1 IAIRMSGQDTERG
14 TFAQRHL
21 VLHDPKTGRSY
32 SPLHLLSQA
41 RASFAIYNSPL
52 SEASVLGFEYGYDVF
67 ATDTLVLWEA
77 QFGDFANAAQVIIDQ
92 FLSSGRAEW
101 GQRSGLVMLLPHGY
115 EGQGP
120 EHSSARLERFL
131 QLAAEDNCIVANLT
145 RASQIFHLLRRQ
157 AVLLGKNAER
167 PLILMTP
174 KSLLRHPQTAS
185 PLSDLTGG
193 RFHRVIERPGWKKRA
208 ARVERLLLASGKIA
222 VELEERLDREE
233 AGERIHL
240 IRVEQ
245 LYPFPEEDVRRVV
258 QGFPRVRDLVWV
270 QEEPRNMGAWTYVE
284 PRLRAVAP
292 EGISVGYIGRPER
305 CSPAEAFSGIHEI
318 EQRRI
323 LDEAL
328 RPTRT
333 YTAFKPGG
341 NET

>member
-1 IAIRMSGQDTERG
+1 MDWSLAEALAFATILTDGIAIRMSGQDTERG

-92 FLSSGRAEW
+92 FLSSGRAKW

-131 QLAAEDNCIVANLT
+131 QLAAENNWVVANPT

-157 AVLLGKNAER
+157 ALLLGNL
-167 PLILMTP
+167 PNGP
-174 KSLLRHPQTAS
+174 
-185 PLSDLTGG
+185 
-193 RFHRVIERPGWKKRA
+193 
-208 ARVERLLLASGKIA
+208 
-222 VELEERLDREE
+222 
-233 AGERIHL
+233 
-240 IRVEQ
+240 
-245 LYPFPEEDVRRVV
+245 
-258 QGFPRVRDLVWV
+258 
-270 QEEPRNMGAWTYVE
+270 
-284 PRLRAVAP
+284 
-292 EGISVGYIGRPER
+292 
-305 CSPAEAFSGIHEI
+305 
-318 EQRRI
+318 
-323 LDEAL
+323 
-328 RPTRT
+328 
-333 YTAFKPGG
+333 
-341 NET
+341 